1 MEHNNISSSLVV
13 LRRNLLCAII
23 VLIITCTFLQS
34 SYAVRPCYSDQMS
47 TTRVTICND
56 DYGEDCRTE
65 YYYTSCNHRSDPS
78 PRAGAPPTPF
88 WSPNNNNVPMFRLPP
103 PIFLP
108 GPMFPQAPQF
118 PGGN

>member
-34 SYAVRPCYSDQMS
+34 SYA
-47 TTRVTICND
+47 
-56 DYGEDCRTE
+56 GEDCRTE

-78 PRAGAPPTPF
+78 PRAGSTI
-88 WSPNNNNVPMFRLPP
+88 SRR
-103 PIFLP
+103 
-108 GPMFPQAPQF
+108 
-118 PGGN
+118 